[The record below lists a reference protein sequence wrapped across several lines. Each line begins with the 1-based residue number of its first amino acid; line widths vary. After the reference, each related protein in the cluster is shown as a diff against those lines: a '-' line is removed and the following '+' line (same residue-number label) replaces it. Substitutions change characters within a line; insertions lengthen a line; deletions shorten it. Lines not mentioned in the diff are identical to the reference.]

1 MFVLHT
7 SNKIENLLEHLHHV
21 LSTPLDNPFDK
32 EVFLIQSQGMER
44 WLSQQLA
51 ERFGVW
57 GNFEY
62 LFPGNFFN
70 TMAETLGID
79 LHNHEFSRDALLWR
93 VEHLLRD
100 IDQPVYA
107 SLQKYLQGYSVDMKR
122 FQLAQ
127 QLAYLYDQ
135 YQFMRPDWVEN
146 WQAGQ
151 LNTEQKTEQWQ
162 QAFWLKLTENSIGDN
177 HAQLWLQAIDNLKAL
192 STDEIEAKLPQRVSI
207 FGINTMS
214 PFYLSFLQHLSTAI
228 DVHFYLLNPCAA
240 YWADIE
246 TKRQQVRNKRDHQ
259 ADDESVIIANPLL
272 ASLGQQ
278 GRDFQSLLL
287 DLTDFTVDI
296 DSFEEHEAHS
306 LLQTIQND
314 ILNNTIGHHR
324 FDYDDSIHL
333 HSCHSR
339 IREIEVVK
347 DQILHALSQD
357 NRLSL
362 RDIVIMAP
370 DIQEYTPYISAVFD
384 PKTYAIADKSGRA
397 NNAVLDVFL
406 RFLSISQSR
415 LAWESVL
422 DLLEEPLIYRHFDL
436 QESDLPLIRHW
447 VTSTH
452 IRWGHSAEHRKQLG
466 VIDFKENTWEAGLE
480 RLLMGVATANDDFS
494 DQILPYT
501 DIEGS
506 QAQALGGFY
515 DFYQLL
521 TQDMAQLNTSCD
533 LQTWGQR
540 LRHIADQL
548 LFIDND
554 FAAQREGLNDLFAKL
569 ESFNDFHQDKLSLG
583 VIVSY
588 LDSLA
593 NEQRHSTGFLR
604 GQMTF
609 CSMLPMRA
617 IPFKIIVLLGMN
629 EGTFPKL
636 DKKSAFDLLDNDFR
650 KGDRSRRGDERYQFL
665 EILISAQQQLIITYL
680 GQSLKDNTT
689 IPPSIVLAEL
699 QEVVQ
704 THYGIDAKKLVT
716 HHPLQAFNPRYF
728 TEENNDKNIQ
738 HNTDTQPLFSYAS
751 NACDIAKHIQQTAQ
765 EKNTTHDHHKDAPL
779 LWWQETLAV
788 PQPETIDIH
797 DLFDFYHD
805 PQRYFLNKQLQ
816 LHPQSIEPQAEEHEP
831 FAIEGLNQYAIHQ
844 EWITR
849 RLNGDT
855 DDEAF
860 FQRLQSQGRWLSC
873 QPGMLE
879 FSRHRIEID
888 AFVEKITAKEVG
900 KRLPAQAVDMQVGDY
915 RVVGKLNDCYEHASL
930 FYRYATTK
938 SSDVMQAWL
947 HHLLQQ
953 QLQDSHPT
961 PSNKADNKTCLV
973 TKETDWVFMSES
985 NNEQAQSSSPQHHL
999 TTLIHYY
1006 LQGQSQP
1013 NSLLLPASYAWYKQK
1028 IALEQNP
1035 KARTSPMAQAKKAFA
1050 QKIEHDKH
1058 WQLLY
1063 SNETSE
1069 LLLNEQFEALSEVLM
1084 RPIWQTKKEE

>member
-7 SNKIENLLEHLHHV
+7 SNKIDNLLGHISQILA
-21 LSTPLDNPFDK
+21 TPLDAPFAK

-51 ERFGVW
+51 QRFGVW
-57 GNFEY
+57 GNFDY

-70 TMAETLGID
+70 TMAEALGID
-79 LHNHEFSRDALLWR
+79 LHNQEFGRDALLWR

-100 IDQPVYA
+100 LDKPVYA
-107 SLQKYLQGYSVDMKR
+107 SLQKYLQGYSVEMKR

-162 QAFWLKLTENSIGDN
+162 QAFWLKLTEDAEGES
-177 HAQLWLQAIDNLKAL
+177 HAQLWLQAMENLQNL
-192 STDEIEAKLPQRVSI
+192 SAEEITAKLPQRVSV

-214 PFYLSFLQHLSTAI
+214 PFYLSFLQHLSAVI

-246 TKRQQVRNKRDHQ
+246 TKRQQVRNKQDGDSL
-259 ADDESVIIANPLL
+259 AIANPLL

-287 DLTDFTVDI
+287 DLTEFTVDI
-296 DSFEEHEAHS
+296 DSFEEHEPS
-306 LLQTIQND
+306 SILQYVKND
-314 ILNNTIGHHR
+314 ILNNTIEQHHLA
-324 FDYDDSIHL
+324 YDDSIHF

-347 DQILHALSQD
+347 DQLLHAFTEDPS
-357 NRLSL
+357 LSL
-362 RDIVIMAP
+362 RDVVIMAP

-422 DLLEEPLIYRHFDL
+422 DLLEEPLIYRQFDL

-447 VTSTH
+447 ITSTH
-452 IRWGHSAEHRKQLG
+452 IRWGDSAEHRKQLG
-466 VIDFKENTWEAGLE
+466 VIDFKENTWQAGLE

-494 DQILPYT
+494 DRILPYT

-515 DFYQLL
+515 DFYHLL
-521 TQDMAQLNTSCD
+521 TSVMGRLNKPCN
-533 LQTWGQR
+533 LETWGQR
-540 LRHIADQL
+540 LRRIADDL
-548 LFIDND
+548 LFIDED
-554 FAAQREGLNDLFAKL
+554 FSAQREALHDLFAKL
-569 ESFNDFHQDKLSLG
+569 ESFTDFHQDTLSLG

-588 LDSLA
+588 LDSMA

-617 IPFKIIVLLGMN
+617 IPFKVIVLLGMN
-629 EGTFPKL
+629 EGVFPKL
-636 DKKSAFDLLDNDFR
+636 DKNSAFDLLDNDFR

-665 EILISAQQQLIITYL
+665 EILISAQERLIITYI
-680 GQSLKDNTT
+680 GQSLKDNTA

-699 QEVVQ
+699 QEVLHN
-704 THYGIDAKKLVT
+704 HYGVTANKLLT
-716 HHPLQAFNPRYF
+716 KHPLQAFNQRYF
-728 TEENNDKNIQ
+728 ATNNADD
-738 HNTDTQPLFSYAS
+738 DTTLFSYAS
-751 NACDIAKHIQQTAQ
+751 KACDIAKHVQQAAKQPRSQTA
-765 EKNTTHDHHKDAPL
+765 P
-779 LWWQETLAV
+779 LWWQENLDV
-788 PQPETIDIH
+788 EPPEIIDLH
-797 DLFDFYHD
+797 DLFDFFHD
-805 PQRYFLNKQLQ
+805 PQRHFLHKQLQ
-816 LHPQSIEPQAEEHEP
+816 LQPQSIEQRTEDHEP

-849 RLNGDT
+849 RLEGKT
-855 DDEAF
+855 DDDAF
-860 FQRLQSQGRWLSC
+860 LQRLLSQGRWLSC

-879 FSRHRIEID
+879 FSRHRAEID
-888 AFVEKITAKEVG
+888 TFVAKVEAKEAG
-900 KRLPAQAVDMQVGDY
+900 QRLAAHAVDMQVGDY
-915 RVVGKLNDCYEHASL
+915 RMVGKLNNCYEQASL
-930 FYRYATTK
+930 FYRYADTK
-938 SSDVMQAWL
+938 ASDVMQAWL
-947 HHLLQQ
+947 HHLLHQQ
-953 QLQDSHPT
+953 FQHTHGHGHGHERKD
-961 PSNKADNKTCLV
+961 KETCLI
-973 TKETDWVFMSES
+973 TKDTDWDFVPSHQQEA
-985 NNEQAQSSSPQHHL
+985 EQHL
-999 TTLIHYY
+999 TQLIQYY
-1006 LQGQSQP
+1006 LQGQSHP
-1013 NSLLLPASYAWYKQK
+1013 NTLLLPASYAWYTQK
-1028 IALEQNP
+1028 VAPRSRAKPLQ
-1035 KARTSPMAQAKKAFA
+1035 KAKAAFEKA
-1050 QKIEHDKH
+1050 VKYDKS

-1063 SNETSE
+1063 RDETSE
-1069 LLLNEQFEALSEVLM
+1069 LLLNEQFEAISEALM
-1084 RPIWQTKKEE
+1084 RPIWEAKKI